1 MEARRG
7 REGESI
13 PGLFHFRRPQASLLT
28 PQELWS
34 LIRRIS
40 GERLYE
46 LGIPGDRDMSDDER
60 PYEEWR
66 QIVRDW
72 RSVWRPWNEVMDRI
86 TRDYSQTGKPSD
98 EDLKLEDQLN
108 NQLIAAETR
117 MHEFRQRLLL
127 PQE

>member
-1 MEARRG
+1 M
-7 REGESI
+7 
-13 PGLFHFRRPQASLLT
+13 
-28 PQELWS
+28 
-34 LIRRIS
+34 RRIS

-46 LGIPGDRDMSDDER
+46 LGIPGDRDMPDDEQ
-60 PYEEWR
+60 PHEEWR

-108 NQLIAAETR
+108 KQLIAAETR

-127 PQE
+127 SQE